1 MLTLY
6 PTVSKGGRAVYV
18 HKISGTRGEENAL
31 YQKNSL
37 LLFVSGTEEEDNS
50 QCELLSVQI
59 SSATLNSFAFSTTS
73 GKKLKNVPCKKQFFR
88 YIYYGE
94 TRPYNLLVS
103 MGNPGVAAVVVNKDT
118 GVYFLQQIDVFAKTY
133 VSMRNDKFLYMI
145 QPE

>member
-1 MLTLY
+1 MSIRLVPQEEKRMLST
-6 PTVSKGGRAVYV
+6 K
-18 HKISGTRGEENAL
+18 N
-31 YQKNSL
+31 NSL

-73 GKKLKNVPCKKQFFR
+73 GKELKNVPCKKQFFR

-118 GVYFLQQIDVFAKTY
+118 GVYFLQQIDCDQ
-133 VSMRNDKFLYMI
+133 NW
-145 QPE
+145 